1 MWKFSMCRDNATLIT
16 VYRHILKKTIRLTL
30 MVRKILLS
38 LIALLGGGI
47 LLSLAQSKQISGTV
61 TGPDGK
67 PVAGATVMVD
77 GSHVGTTSNGDGSFT
92 ITAPGNGSLV
102 VSFIGYETQ
111 KVAIGGKTRINISLK
126 EDAQAIDDVIVVA
139 FGTAK
144 KDAFTGAAKV
154 IKSDDLIK
162 TQSSNVGDAL
172 VGKIAGV
179 QFSSASGRPGSGQ
192 KIYVRGYGS
201 MNAKND
207 PLWVV
212 DGVPYEG
219 DINNINAADIESISV
234 LKDAASNALYG
245 SRGANGVIMV
255 TTKRAKA
262 GEATVTFD
270 GKWGINTR
278 ALQTYD
284 IVEDAGEYYE
294 MHYKSLYN
302 YYTLDQKYTPLA
314 ANIAANKLLTSNDP
328 GGLGYNVFT
337 VPDGQNL
344 IGENGRLNPRAK
356 QGRLVTDAKGQQ
368 FYLQPDNWLDE
379 IYKSSSFRQE
389 YNVSVSG
396 ATDRA
401 NFFASLGYLDNTGI
415 VDGSSNERYTARLR
429 ADYQAK
435 KWLKVGGN
443 MSYTHFVWN
452 NGNQTNDD
460 GDGQGEGNADGGN
473 AFATA
478 IRMAPIY
485 PVYMRD
491 GNGNIMID
499 EYGFKMYDTGD
510 GRNGGALRTNGGKS
524 NDLQDI
530 QLNKYINEGNA
541 FMANGFA
548 DFSLYKGLKLTLNG
562 SVSLDETRG
571 TQVSNPYYGQFAE
584 SGGAVFKS
592 HSREIAYNMQQFLT
606 YTNTFADVHNLDL
619 LFGHEMYNRKSYG
632 LYGSKTMMFSPDNTE
647 LSGAV
652 VDSSRSGSSVLEYNN
667 EGYFFR
673 GQYDY
678 DNRIYF
684 SGSYRRDASSR
695 FHPDHRWGN
704 FWSLGAAWIINR
716 ESWFNASWVNML
728 KVKAS
733 YGSQGNDN
741 LGSKAESYYR
751 YTDYREILS
760 SGDGVTSVLYQKGN
774 PDITWETNANLN
786 VGVEFGLWDNRL
798 SGSIDV
804 FNRKTTD
811 MLFELATPIESG
823 YTTIFTNIGDMVNRG
838 LEIELNAD
846 LIRTKNLVWD
856 FSLNMTHYKNK
867 VTHLPEQFK
876 NNTTADGKHVGRWQ
890 DTKFLTEG
898 ESVFSFYVPTY
909 AGVDPETGK
918 SLWYTYKTDD
928 AGNKERIKT
937 SDYSVASQE
946 GREMHGDA
954 LPDVYGGFGTSLR
967 FYGVDFSIG
976 FTYQLGGQVL
986 DQGYRFYMNSPAGTS
1001 TGNNYHHDLLN
1012 SWTPENSGS
1021 NIPRFAYN
1029 DSNQADVS
1037 DRFLTSASYLNI
1049 QNITLGYTLPKRITR
1064 KFLVENL
1071 RIYLACDNVWYWSKR
1086 QGLDPRQSINGITNP
1101 YYYAPIRTF
1110 SGGVTVTF

>member
-1 MWKFSMCRDNATLIT
+1 
-16 VYRHILKKTIRLTL
+16 

-619 LFGHEMYNRKSYG
+619 LFGHEMYNRKSYS

-1029 DSNQADVS
+1029 DSNQAAVS

>member
-1 MWKFSMCRDNATLIT
+1 VNFLFKK
-16 VYRHILKKTIRLTL
+16 ILFKKKTIRLTL

-1029 DSNQADVS
+1029 DSNQAAVS

>member
-1 MWKFSMCRDNATLIT
+1 
-16 VYRHILKKTIRLTL
+16 

-460 GDGQGEGNADGGN
+460 GEGQGEGNADGGN

-571 TQVSNPYYGQFAE
+571 TEVSNPYYGQFAE
-584 SGGAVFKS
+584 SGGAIFKS
-592 HSREIAYNMQQFLT
+592 HSREIAYNMQQLLT

-619 LFGHEMYNRKSYG
+619 LFGHEMYNRKSYA

-1029 DSNQADVS
+1029 DSNQAAVS

>member
-1 MWKFSMCRDNATLIT
+1 M
-16 VYRHILKKTIRLTL
+16 
-30 MVRKILLS
+30 
-38 LIALLGGGI
+38 
-47 LLSLAQSKQISGTV
+47 
-61 TGPDGK
+61 
-67 PVAGATVMVD
+67 
-77 GSHVGTTSNGDGSFT
+77 
-92 ITAPGNGSLV
+92 
-102 VSFIGYETQ
+102 
-111 KVAIGGKTRINISLK
+111 
-126 EDAQAIDDVIVVA
+126 
-139 FGTAK
+139 
-144 KDAFTGAAKV
+144 
-154 IKSDDLIK
+154 
-162 TQSSNVGDAL
+162 
-172 VGKIAGV
+172 
-179 QFSSASGRPGSGQ
+179 
-192 KIYVRGYGS
+192 
-201 MNAKND
+201 
-207 PLWVV
+207 
-212 DGVPYEG
+212 
-219 DINNINAADIESISV
+219 
-234 LKDAASNALYG
+234 
-245 SRGANGVIMV
+245 
-255 TTKRAKA
+255 
-262 GEATVTFD
+262 
-270 GKWGINTR
+270 
-278 ALQTYD
+278 
-284 IVEDAGEYYE
+284 
-294 MHYKSLYN
+294 
-302 YYTLDQKYTPLA
+302 
-314 ANIAANKLLTSNDP
+314 
-328 GGLGYNVFT
+328 
-337 VPDGQNL
+337 
-344 IGENGRLNPRAK
+344 
-356 QGRLVTDAKGQQ
+356 
-368 FYLQPDNWLDE
+368 
-379 IYKSSSFRQE
+379 
-389 YNVSVSG
+389 
-396 ATDRA
+396 
-401 NFFASLGYLDNTGI
+401 
-415 VDGSSNERYTARLR
+415 
-429 ADYQAK
+429 
-435 KWLKVGGN
+435 
-443 MSYTHFVWN
+443 
-452 NGNQTNDD
+452 
-460 GDGQGEGNADGGN
+460 
-473 AFATA
+473 
-478 IRMAPIY
+478 
-485 PVYMRD
+485 
-491 GNGNIMID
+491 
-499 EYGFKMYDTGD
+499 
-510 GRNGGALRTNGGKS
+510 
-524 NDLQDI
+524 
-530 QLNKYINEGNA
+530 
-541 FMANGFA
+541 
-548 DFSLYKGLKLTLNG
+548 
-562 SVSLDETRG
+562 
-571 TQVSNPYYGQFAE
+571 SNPYYGQFAE

-592 HSREIAYNMQQFLT
+592 HSREIAYNMQQLLT

-741 LGSKAESYYR
+741 LGSRAESYYR

-986 DQGYRFYMNSPAGTS
+986 DQGYRFYMNSPDRKQLPPRPAQFVDS
-1001 TGNNYHHDLLN
+1001 RELRFEHSAFCLQRL
-1012 SWTPENSGS
+1012 ESGS
-1021 NIPRFAYN
+1021 R
-1029 DSNQADVS
+1029 
-1037 DRFLTSASYLNI
+1037 
-1049 QNITLGYTLPKRITR
+1049 LGPFPHQRI
-1064 KFLVENL
+1064 VPEHPEHHA
-1071 RIYLACDNVWYWSKR
+1071 RIYAAQAYHAQVPRRESAYLPRLRQCMVLVQASGSRPASGHQRNHEPVLLRPDSHLLGRCNRNV
-1086 QGLDPRQSINGITNP
+1086 LIC
-1101 YYYAPIRTF
+1101 
-1110 SGGVTVTF
+1110 